1 MVKHPH
7 PQVPSTGPIPYQS
20 TFRLTHYHTLCINQ
34 LLKDFQKYMN
44 HKYLVSYDYEDA
56 HAVIKKTYYEVY
68 KDKAVEL
75 FKKCRFETK

>member
-7 PQVPSTGPIPYQS
+7 PQVPSIGSIPHQS
-20 TFRLTHYHTLCINQ
+20 TFGLTHYHALCLNP
-34 LLKDFQKYMN
+34 LLKDLQKYMN
-44 HKYLVSYDYEDA
+44 SKCLVAYDYEDA

-75 FKKCRFETK
+75 FKKCGFETK